1 MSHPS
6 SEKDGSSAADA
17 SSQSRV
23 DGKQWKREIK
33 RRLRREALLEI
44 RPLAVGTLAMIG
56 SALCNQAVPR
66 LLGRLLD
73 GHTSSS
79 SSSCASGTC
88 TLSPSGSGGKSTM
101 SSLAVVVLGGG
112 VASFL
117 RTVCLNRAQDRIAA
131 RLRTQLFGAL
141 LTHRD
146 LEFYQSSSSGGGDN
160 SSGGEGA
167 NTAEED
173 GFGKDEDED
182 AKEGN
187 EKNKKNNES
196 PADATIV
203 ATSPGAIGSVLA
215 DDVGKVSEILTTALA
230 NTIRSACSV
239 SFATLNMIRIN
250 PSLLGLSVSVVPL
263 IGSAAVVLNK
273 FVKKVSAKQ
282 SEVKAQAA
290 SFAEERIS
298 HIATVKTSCREA
310 DEVAQYDQLQLEAA
324 RLGRAVS
331 LAKGTFMGF
340 MFAASSGALFLVFQT
355 GGKAVSAGRMTSG
368 QLTSFATYTFLLGL
382 GTSGIMKASSEM
394 AQGIVC
400 AGRMYGLMDGNKTSE
415 DKAEPKSVS
424 GTGDIDPATV
434 DSISLDDVSFA
445 YRSNPSKNV
454 LQGVS
459 LKVERGKVIALLGQN
474 GSGKS
479 TAASLLS
486 ALYRPQSGTVRTS
499 DGTDLYSLTRRAQSH
514 LVQAVAQHPAFFDMS
529 VRDNVAYTNPDATEE
544 EVKEALAN
552 ANCNGFLSKL
562 ESGTN
567 YNYRVGR
574 NGSKLSGGQRQR
586 LALARALLSDPC
598 CLVLDE
604 PTSSLD
610 AEGETAVADAVQA
623 CRKQKRGLL
632 LITHRAKTLEL
643 CDEVVVLQDG
653 EIIERGSYQNLKSNK
668 ESALCSLM
676 PDLL

>member
-1 MSHPS
+1 MLENELTPF
-6 SEKDGSSAADA
+6 
-17 SSQSRV
+17 
-23 DGKQWKREIK
+23 
-33 RRLRREALLEI
+33 RLLIFAHRTTNNI
-44 RPLAVGTLAMIG
+44 T
-56 SALCNQAVPR
+56 AVPR
-66 LLGRLLD
+66 LLGKVLD
-73 GHTSSS
+73 GHTTSSS
-79 SSSCASGTC
+79 SPTCANGTC
-88 TLSPSGSGGKSTM
+88 TLSPSDSGGKSTM

-117 RTVCLNRAQDRIAA
+117 RTVCLNRAQDSIAA
-131 RLRTQLFGAL
+131 RLRSQLFGAL
-141 LTHRD
+141 LIHRD
-146 LEFYQSSSSGGGDN
+146 LEFYQSSSSS
-160 SSGGEGA
+160 SSGGSESD
-167 NTAEED
+167 EED
-173 GFGKDEDED
+173 GNDEMSGDVKKAESEKQKKKDASLED
-182 AKEGN
+182 A
-187 EKNKKNNES
+187 S
-196 PADATIV
+196 AV
-203 ATSPGAIGSVLA
+203 ATSPGAIGTVLA
-215 DDVGKVSEILTTALA
+215 DDVGKVSEILTTTLA

-273 FVKKVSAKQ
+273 FVKKVTAKQ

-310 DEVAQYDQLQLEAA
+310 DEVDQYDQLQLEAA

-400 AGRMYGLMDGNKTSE
+400 AGRMYSLIDGKDESE
-415 DKAEPKSVS
+415 NDAESKSVS
-424 GTGDIDPATV
+424 GTGDIDPAAV
-434 DSISLDDVSFA
+434 DSITLDEVSFA

-454 LQGVS
+454 LNGVS
-459 LKVERGKVIALLGQN
+459 LNIQRGKVIALLGQN

-479 TAASLLS
+479 TTASLLS
-486 ALYRPQSGTVRTS
+486 ALYRPQSGSVATS
-499 DGTDLYSLTRRAQSH
+499 DGTDLYSLSRRAQSH
-514 LVQAVAQHPAFFDMS
+514 LVQSVPQHPAFFDLS
-529 VRDNVAYTNPDATEE
+529 VLDNVTYTNPDATEE
-544 EVKEALAN
+544 EVKQALTT
-552 ANCNGFLSKL
+552 ANCDGFLSKL
-562 ESGTN
+562 ESGT
-567 YNYRVGR
+567 NYRVGR

-586 LALARALLSDPC
+586 LALARALLSDPF

-610 AEGETAVADAVQA
+610 AEGETAVGDAVKA

-632 LITHRAKTLEL
+632 IITHRAKTLEL

-653 EIIERGSYQNLKSNK
+653 EIIERGEYQNLKSMK
-668 ESALCSLM
+668 DSALCSLM

>member
-1 MSHPS
+1 MNESNT
-6 SEKDGSSAADA
+6 KN
-17 SSQSRV
+17 
-23 DGKQWKREIK
+23 I
-33 RRLRREALLEI
+33 
-44 RPLAVGTLAMIG
+44 T
-56 SALCNQAVPR
+56 AVPR
-66 LLGRLLD
+66 LLGKVLD
-73 GHTSSS
+73 GHTTSP
-79 SSSCASGTC
+79 SSSCANGTC
-88 TLSPSGSGGKSTM
+88 TLSPSGSGGKGAM

-117 RTVCLNRAQDRIAA
+117 RTVCLNRAQDSIAA
-131 RLRTQLFGAL
+131 RLRSQLFGAL

-146 LEFYQSSSSGGGDN
+146 LEFYQGSSSGG
-160 SSGGEGA
+160 SESGEENA
-167 NTAEED
+167 DAVEED
-173 GFGKDEDED
+173 GNDEKSGD
-182 AKEGN
+182 AKNAEN
-187 EKNKKNNES
+187 EKQKKKDAS
-196 PADATIV
+196 LADATTV
-203 ATSPGAIGSVLA
+203 ATSPGAIGTVLA
-215 DDVGKVSEILTTALA
+215 DDVGKVSEILTTTLA

-273 FVKKVSAKQ
+273 FVKKVTAKQ
-282 SEVKAQAA
+282 SEVKAHAA

-310 DEVAQYDQLQLEAA
+310 DEVDRYDQLQLEAA
-324 RLGRAVS
+324 RLGRTVS

-400 AGRMYGLMDGNKTSE
+400 AGRMYGLIDGKDESE
-415 DKAEPKSVS
+415 NDAKSKSVS
-424 GTGDIDPATV
+424 GTGDIDPAAV
-434 DSISLDDVSFA
+434 DSISLDKVSFA

-454 LQGVS
+454 LNGVS
-459 LKVERGKVIALLGQN
+459 LKVKRGKVIALLGQN

-479 TAASLLS
+479 TTASLLS
-486 ALYRPQSGTVRTS
+486 ALYRPQSGSVTTS
-499 DGTDLYSLTRRAQSH
+499 DGTDLYSLRRRAQSH
-514 LVQAVAQHPAFFDMS
+514 LVQSVPQHPAFFDMS
-529 VRDNVAYTNPDATEE
+529 ILDNVTYTNPDATEE
-544 EVKEALAN
+544 EVKEALTT
-552 ANCNGFLSKL
+552 ANCDGFLSKL
-562 ESGTN
+562 ESGTS
-567 YNYRVGR
+567 YRVGR

-610 AEGETAVADAVQA
+610 AEGETAVADAVEA

-632 LITHRAKTLEL
+632 LITHRAKTLEH

-653 EIIERGSYQNLKSNK
+653 EIIERGEYQNLKSK
-668 ESALCSLM
+668 KDSALCSLM

>member
-1 MSHPS
+1 
-6 SEKDGSSAADA
+6 
-17 SSQSRV
+17 
-23 DGKQWKREIK
+23 
-33 RRLRREALLEI
+33 
-44 RPLAVGTLAMIG
+44 
-56 SALCNQAVPR
+56 
-66 LLGRLLD
+66 
-73 GHTSSS
+73 
-79 SSSCASGTC
+79 
-88 TLSPSGSGGKSTM
+88 M

-117 RTVCLNRAQDRIAA
+117 RTVCLNRAQDSIAA
-131 RLRTQLFGAL
+131 RLRSQLFGAL
-141 LTHRD
+141 LTRRD
-146 LEFYQSSSSGGGDN
+146 LEFYQSSSSSSSDGNGGGEE
-160 SSGGEGA
+160 GGA
-167 NTAEED
+167 DDAAKED
-173 GFGKDEDED
+173 GKDEKNEGAED
-182 AKEGN
+182 GKQ
-187 EKNKKNNES
+187 KKKKDAHL
-196 PADATIV
+196 ADATTV
-203 ATSPGAIGSVLA
+203 ATSPGAIGTVLA
-215 DDVGKVSEILTTALA
+215 DDVGKVSEILTTTLA

-239 SFATLNMIRIN
+239 SFATMNMIRIN

-273 FVKKVSAKQ
+273 FVKKVTAKQ

-310 DEVAQYDQLQLEAA
+310 DEVDRYDQLQLEAA

-400 AGRMYGLMDGNKTSE
+400 AGRMYGLMGRDETNKV
-415 DKAEPKSVS
+415 DAESKSVS
-424 GTGDIDPATV
+424 EAGDIDPATV
-434 DSISLDDVSFA
+434 DSISLGSVSFA
-445 YRSNPSKNV
+445 YRSNPSKKV
-454 LQGVS
+454 LKGVS

-479 TAASLLS
+479 TTASLLS
-486 ALYRPQSGTVRTS
+486 ALYRPQYGSVTTS
-499 DGTDLYSLTRRAQSH
+499 DGTDLYSLSRRAQSH
-514 LVQAVAQHPAFFDMS
+514 LVQSVPQHPAFFDMS
-529 VRDNVAYTNPDATEE
+529 VLDNVTYTNPDATDE
-544 EVKEALAN
+544 EVRQALTT
-552 ANCNGFLSKL
+552 ANCDGFLSKL

-567 YNYRVGR
+567 YRIGR

-610 AEGETAVADAVQA
+610 AEGETAVADAVEA
-623 CRKQKRGLL
+623 CQKQKRGLL

-653 EIIERGSYQNLKSNK
+653 EIIERGEYQNLKSK
-668 ESALCSLM
+668 KDSALSSLM